1 VSGNPLTPSA
11 RYAFWNPLYR
21 VQAPADDAAGFRE
34 SGGGVIAV
42 ALGGGVGNQL
52 FQYATARALALR
64 LRVPLMVDDRLFRGR
79 TWPVYALDAFAI
91 EVVPLDEEMLPR
103 RRGVLQA
110 LRVRLAGRAGQ
121 FTVFSESGFGFDQT
135 VLTLPDWT
143 YLKGNFQSARYFVDQ
158 ETTLRRDL
166 AFAAPMD
173 AGNRAVADEIAAT
186 MAVSLHI
193 RRGDYVTNPRTN
205 RVHGTVDLDFYARAA
220 ELVASRCVSTPTFFV
235 FSDDPAWVAENLKLR
250 FPMRP
255 VVHNP
260 PEKGTEDIRLMALCR
275 HHIIANSSF
284 SWWGAWLK
292 PARDKIV
299 VAPRAWF
306 RDPTKDESALIP
318 QEWIRL

>member
-91 EVVPLDEEMLPR
+91 EVVPLDEETLPR

-110 LRVRLAGRAGQ
+110 LRVRLAGRVGQ
-121 FTVFSESGFGFDQT
+121 FTVFSESGF
-135 VLTLPDWT
+135 V
-143 YLKGNFQSARYFVDQ
+143 
-158 ETTLRRDL
+158 
-166 AFAAPMD
+166 APMN
-173 AGNRAVADEIAAT
+173 AANRGMAEEIGGVI
-186 MAVSLHI
+186 AVSLHI
-193 RRGDYVTNPRTN
+193 RRGDYVTNPKAS
-205 RVHGTVDLDFYARAA
+205 RVHGTVGLDFYARAA
-220 ELVASRCVSTPTFFV
+220 ELVAGRCGADPTFFV
-235 FSDDPAWVAENLKLR
+235 FSDEPAWVADNLKLD
-250 FPMRP
+250 FPMRL
-255 VVHNP
+255 VTHNP
-260 PEKGTEDIRLMALCR
+260 PDRGTEDLRLMALCR
-275 HHIIANSSF
+275 HHILANSSF
-284 SWWGAWLK
+284 SWWGVWLN
-292 PARDKIV
+292 PTPGKIV

-306 RDPTKDESALIP
+306 RDPVKDNSALIP